1 MSGMACAERLG
12 RWFKRSLVHAKKEKQ
27 GCGVCGAPTSPLRES
42 GGTRQ
47 KRKAR
52 LWRVRSGHFAVAKGR
67 WYTPKK
73 KSKVVACA
81 ERPLRRCERAAV
93 HAKKKKQGCGVCGT
107 ACSLV
112 QEKSGTRQK
121 GKARLWRVRNGS
133 LTSSREVWH
142 TPKRKSKVV
151 ACAERLAH

>member
-1 MSGMACAERLG
+1 MSGLACAERPL
-12 RWFKRSLVHAKKEKQ
+12 RRCERVAVHAKKEKQ

-52 LWRVRSGHFAVAKGR
+52 LWRVRSAHFAVAR
-67 WYTPKK
+67 EWRYTPKK

-93 HAKKKKQGCGVCGT
+93 HAKKEKQGCGVCGVPP
-107 ACSLV
+107 SPLR
-112 QEKSGTRQK
+112 EGGGTRQK
-121 GKARLWRVRNGS
+121 
-133 LTSSREVWH
+133 
-142 TPKRKSKVV
+142 RKSI
-151 ACAERLAH
+151 